1 MFYTV
6 INHKIA
12 FYNLIHS
19 KEEKN
24 PFCLGLVWLHNWKQN
39 IYIKQL

>member
-19 KEEKN
+19 KEEKIR
-24 PFCLGLVWLHNWKQN
+24 FVWGLFGYTIENK
-39 IYIKQL
+39 ISI